1 MVSFNSSQLLS
12 RHQLAQKINS
22 VVEIAQQRN
31 SEEEDERGFSEF
43 NCDDTDHRSELLA
56 ASLMFIVASVYP
68 RLSLDIVKAGL
79 NHTLLL
85 VGAEIG
91 LADASAASNS
101 SDQKDSSK
109 KSSGG
114 STWLEVLLICLGLVA
129 VGAFS
134 VFLFKLWQRKK
145 REEQHARLLRLFEQD
160 DELEVELGIRD

>member
-1 MVSFNSSQLLS
+1 MVQIIDRSSLLFLSCLLS
-12 RHQLAQKINS
+12 S
-22 VVEIAQQRN
+22 
-31 SEEEDERGFSEF
+31 FS
-43 NCDDTDHRSELLA
+43 LL
-56 ASLMFIVASVYP
+56 FIP
-68 RLSLDIVKAGL
+68 
-79 NHTLLL
+79 
-85 VGAEIG
+85 G
-91 LADASAASNS
+91 LADTSAASNS

-134 VFLFKLWQRKK
+134 DFLFKLWQRKK

>member
-1 MVSFNSSQLLS
+1 MIQIIDRSSLLLLS
-12 RHQLAQKINS
+12 CL
-22 VVEIAQQRN
+22 
-31 SEEEDERGFSEF
+31 
-43 NCDDTDHRSELLA
+43 
-56 ASLMFIVASVYP
+56 
-68 RLSLDIVKAGL
+68 LSLLFIP
-79 NHTLLL
+79 
-85 VGAEIG
+85 G